1 LSTAENDFLNAVKLR
16 CFLGLVCV
24 VKCVP
29 DRYIISF
36 VFDLILGAV
45 KSSKNINNISE
56 RVKEGKSARQ
66 NFFHVRSEALF

>member
-1 LSTAENDFLNAVKLR
+1 
-16 CFLGLVCV
+16 VCQI
-24 VKCVP
+24 
-29 DRYIISF
+29 DRYIIGF

-66 NFFHVRSEALF
+66 NIFHVRSETLF